1 MPFQSIFGSCF
12 PFTEE
17 QADQN
22 GVQTRSLDE
31 FEARKKHARSQ
42 SERSIFNWG
51 RSIEEPEQTRSPTPF
66 PLITVNDASSMP
78 QRPHAVR
85 SHSCPSSA
93 RDAQRGNSPYGP
105 MLTIHDANLA
115 NELLGSTSSLTNG
128 QYSFLNGEF
137 IPRPTS
143 GLSNHTRR
151 ASMPVGL
158 RSCASPSPIHTHVR
172 AAQSLGNLNVG
183 PGEFGPFPT
192 GMGRA
197 YGVSSPSATTFDTR
211 RDSMGTFTDTT
222 SFDDRSIH
230 SDSDSDVPVPVPTS
244 NELEVVAISVHEV
257 APVVE
262 EQSVETPVASTPVPT
277 SNGPETITPEVVE
290 EQSTETSAAQTS
302 TECKE
307 AVVRIKI
314 ALEEK
319 ASLERRLQELERLIS
334 RGNSQRP
341 ARFRSAT
348 ASGALESVPQPTRT
362 EIIVEATSQ
371 TSESQ
376 EDTQTNSSRETSF
389 EDDTPTRSRNSLP
402 VSPPTFTQP
411 APQPQPQQQR
421 QRPVLPQLQTALP
434 LPTASEE
441 RRTPSTAVRLT
452 SAVSRI
458 ANWVFGEE
466 ERSAY
471 PHTPIT
477 LSTPHAQ
484 RPQHHSM
491 QPYQLIQ
498 AHHLQLTPTSPQHH
512 RRTAH
517 LSAPAATSS
526 PVPVIGY
533 QQRWRPRNVEDVDPV
548 PPYHEQ
554 DPNPSP
560 GFVFFPP
567 NSLLT
572 PLPTPT
578 SPSGT
583 SIATQMYAQAV

>member
-12 PFTEE
+12 PFSEE

-22 GVQTRSLDE
+22 GGQTRNLDE
-31 FEARKKHARSQ
+31 FEARKSHARSR

-51 RSIEEPEQTRSPTPF
+51 RNVEEPEETRSPTPF
-66 PLITVNDASSMP
+66 PLITVEEADSMP
-78 QRPHAVR
+78 RRPHAVR

-105 MLTIHDANLA
+105 MLTIHDAGLA
-115 NELLGSTSSLTNG
+115 NELLGSTSSLGNG

-151 ASMPVGL
+151 ASMPGDL
-158 RSCASPSPIHTHVR
+158 RSCASPSPVHTHVR
-172 AAQSLGNLNVG
+172 AAQSMGNLNVN
-183 PGEFGPFPT
+183 PGDFGPFPM

-222 SFDDRSIH
+222 SFDQDSMH
-230 SDSDSDVPVPVPTS
+230 SDLDVPVPVPTS
-244 NELEVVAISVHEV
+244 NEPEAVAISPREV
-257 APVVE
+257 IPAVE
-262 EQSVETPVASTPVPT
+262 EPVETPAVSVPVPT
-277 SNGPETITPEVVE
+277 SNELETVVSDIVE
-290 EQSTETSAAQTS
+290 EGSTEAPAAQTL

-348 ASGALESVPQPTRT
+348 TSGALESVPQPSRT
-362 EIIVEATSQ
+362 EIVVEATTAAPTTAQRSL
-371 TSESQ
+371 ESQ
-376 EDTQTNSSRETSF
+376 QDTQVDSNRETSL
-389 EDDTPTRSRNSLP
+389 EDGTPRPRNSLP

-411 APQPQPQQQR
+411 APQSQPQPQR
-421 QRPVLPQLQTALP
+421 QRPVLPQLQTSLP

-458 ANWVFGEE
+458 ANWMFGEE
-466 ERSAY
+466 ERSPY
-471 PHTPIT
+471 PTTPMPP
-477 LSTPHAQ
+477 STPHTRTQ
-484 RPQHHSM
+484 RPQT
-491 QPYQLIQ
+491 YQLIQ
-498 AHHLQLTPTSPQHH
+498 AHHLQLTPTSPQH

-517 LSAPAATSS
+517 LSAPATTGS

-560 GFVFFPP
+560 GFVFFPQ

-572 PLPTPT
+572 PLATPT
-578 SPSGT
+578 SPPGT

>member
-12 PFTEE
+12 PFSEE

-22 GVQTRSLDE
+22 GGQTRNLDE
-31 FEARKKHARSQ
+31 FEARKSHARTR

-51 RSIEEPEQTRSPTPF
+51 RNIEEAEETRSPTPF
-66 PLITVNDASSMP
+66 PLITVEDTSSMP
-78 QRPHAVR
+78 RRPHAVR
-85 SHSCPSSA
+85 SHSCPSST

-115 NELLGSTSSLTNG
+115 NELLGSTSSLSNG

-151 ASMPVGL
+151 ASMPGDL

-172 AAQSLGNLNVG
+172 GAQSMGNLNIS
-183 PGEFGPFPT
+183 PREFDPFPM

-197 YGVSSPSATTFDTR
+197 YGVSSPSTTTFDTR

-222 SFDDRSIH
+222 SFDDDSMH
-230 SDSDSDVPVPVPTS
+230 SGSDVPVPVPTS
-244 NELEVVAISVHEV
+244 NGLERVPMSAQEVV
-257 APVVE
+257 PVVE
-262 EQSVETPVASTPVPT
+262 EAVETPVASMPVPS
-277 SNGPETITPEVVE
+277 SNEPETAVSNLVE
-290 EQSTETSAAQTS
+290 ENGETSAAQTS

-348 ASGALESVPQPTRT
+348 TGGALESTPQPSRT
-362 EIIVEATSQ
+362 EIIIEATSQ
-371 TSESQ
+371 PSEPQ
-376 EDTQTNSSRETSF
+376 QDTQTNSSRETSF
-389 EDDTPTRSRNSLP
+389 EEDAPRPRYSLP
-402 VSPPTFTQP
+402 VSPPTSVQP
-411 APQPQPQQQR
+411 APQPQPQR
-421 QRPVLPQLQTALP
+421 QRPVLQLQTSLP
-434 LPTASEE
+434 LPTANEDE

-466 ERSAY
+466 ERSPY
-471 PHTPIT
+471 PHTPNP
-477 LSTPHAQ
+477 LSATPRAQ
-484 RPQHHSM
+484 RPQT
-491 QPYQLIQ
+491 YQLIQ
-498 AHHLQLTPTSPQHH
+498 AHHLQLTPTSPQH
-512 RRTAH
+512 RRAH

-572 PLPTPT
+572 PLATPT

-583 SIATQMYAQAV
+583 SIATQMYAPAVRSS

>member
-12 PFTEE
+12 PFSAE

-22 GVQTRSLDE
+22 GGQTRNLDE
-31 FEARKKHARSQ
+31 FEARKSHARSR

-51 RSIEEPEQTRSPTPF
+51 RNPDEPEETRSPTPF
-66 PLITVNDASSMP
+66 PLITVDEAPSMP
-78 QRPHAVR
+78 QRPPAVR
-85 SHSCPSSA
+85 SYSCPSST

-115 NELLGSTSSLTNG
+115 NELLGSTSSLSNG
-128 QYSFLNGEF
+128 QYSFMNGEF

-151 ASMPVGL
+151 ASMPGDL

-172 AAQSLGNLNVG
+172 AAQSMGNLHLG
-183 PGEFGPFPT
+183 PGDFGPFPM
-192 GMGRA
+192 GPGRA
-197 YGVSSPSATTFDTR
+197 YGVSSPSTTTFDTR
-211 RDSMGTFTDTT
+211 RDSVGTFTDTT
-222 SFDDRSIH
+222 SFDDVSMH
-230 SDSDSDVPVPVPTS
+230 SDPDVPVPVPTS
-244 NELEVVAISVHEV
+244 GEPERAAISAQDVLPIAEEPVVEASVVPVPETTSNEPEVVASP
-257 APVVE
+257 PVQAE
-262 EQSVETPVASTPVPT
+262 SVETS
-277 SNGPETITPEVVE
+277 
-290 EQSTETSAAQTS
+290 AQTS

-341 ARFRSAT
+341 ARLRSMT
-348 ASGALESVPQPTRT
+348 ASGALESTVQPPRT
-362 EIIVEATSQ
+362 EVIIEATS
-371 TSESQ
+371 ESSVSQ
-376 EDTQTNSSRETSF
+376 QDTQIDSSRETSF
-389 EDDTPTRSRNSLP
+389 EDDASRPPNSP
-402 VSPPTFTQP
+402 SPPISVQT
-411 APQPQPQQQR
+411 PQPQPQQR
-421 QRPVLPQLQTALP
+421 QRPVLPQLQTSLP
-434 LPTASEE
+434 LPTANEE

-458 ANWVFGEE
+458 ANWIFGEE
-466 ERSAY
+466 DHSAY
-471 PHTPIT
+471 PHSPLN
-477 LSTPHAQ
+477 LSSPHAQ
-484 RPQHHSM
+484 RPQHQS
-491 QPYQLIQ
+491 YQLIQ
-498 AHHLQLTPTSPQHH
+498 AHHLQLTPTSPQYH
-512 RRTAH
+512 RRVAH

-572 PLPTPT
+572 PLATPT

>member
-12 PFTEE
+12 PFSEE

-22 GVQTRSLDE
+22 GGQTRNLDE
-31 FEARKKHARSQ
+31 FEARKSHARSR

-51 RSIEEPEQTRSPTPF
+51 RNVEEPLDKTRSPTPF
-66 PLITVNDASSMP
+66 PLITVDEADSMP
-78 QRPHAVR
+78 RRPHAVR

-105 MLTIHDANLA
+105 MLTIHDAGLA
-115 NELLGSTSSLTNG
+115 NELLGSTSSLSNG

-151 ASMPVGL
+151 ASMPGDI
-158 RSCASPSPIHTHVR
+158 RSCTSPSPVHTHVR
-172 AAQSLGNLNVG
+172 AAQSMGNLNVN
-183 PGEFGPFPT
+183 PRDLGPFPM

-197 YGVSSPSATTFDTR
+197 YGVNSPSTTTFDTR

-222 SFDDRSIH
+222 SFDESSMH
-230 SDSDSDVPVPVPTS
+230 SDPDVPVPVPTS
-244 NELEVVAISVHEV
+244 NELERVTISPQEVV
-257 APVVE
+257 PVVE
-262 EQSVETPVASTPVPT
+262 QPVETPVASVPVPT
-277 SNGPETITPEVVE
+277 SNEPETTVSNTVE
-290 EQSTETSAAQTS
+290 EQSTEAPAAQTL

-348 ASGALESVPQPTRT
+348 ASGALESFPQPSRT
-362 EIIVEATSQ
+362 EIIVEATATQ
-371 TSESQ
+371 PLESQ
-376 EDTQTNSSRETSF
+376 QDTQANSSRETSF
-389 EDDTPTRSRNSLP
+389 EVDIPTPRPRNSLP

-411 APQPQPQQQR
+411 APQPQPQPQR
-421 QRPVLPQLQTALP
+421 QRPVLPQLQTSLP
-434 LPTASEE
+434 LPTANEE

-458 ANWVFGEE
+458 ANWMFGEE
-466 ERSAY
+466 ERSPY
-471 PHTPIT
+471 PSTPIP
-477 LSTPHAQ
+477 LSTPHTRTQ
-484 RPQHHSM
+484 RPQT
-491 QPYQLIQ
+491 YQLIQ
-498 AHHLQLTPTSPQHH
+498 AHHLQLTPTSPQH

-517 LSAPAATSS
+517 LSAPATTGS
-526 PVPVIGY
+526 PVPIIGY

-572 PLPTPT
+572 PLATPT

>member
-12 PFTEE
+12 PFSEE
-17 QADQN
+17 QADQQK
-22 GVQTRSLDE
+22 GVQTRNLDE
-31 FEARKKHARSQ
+31 FEARKSHARSR

-51 RSIEEPEQTRSPTPF
+51 RIPEEQEETRSPTPF
-66 PLITVNDASSMP
+66 PLITVDEAPPMP

-85 SHSCPSSA
+85 SHSCPSST

-105 MLTIHDANLA
+105 MLTIHDASLA
-115 NELLGSTSSLTNG
+115 NELLGSTSSLGNG
-128 QYSFLNGEF
+128 QYSFMNGEF

-151 ASMPVGL
+151 ASMPGDL
-158 RSCASPSPIHTHVR
+158 RSCAGPSPVHTHVR
-172 AAQSLGNLNVG
+172 AAQSMGNLHIA
-183 PGEFGPFPT
+183 PGDFGPFPV

-197 YGVSSPSATTFDTR
+197 YGVSSPSTTTFDTR

-222 SFDDRSIH
+222 SFDDDSMH
-230 SDSDSDVPVPVPTS
+230 SDSDIPV
-244 NELEVVAISVHEV
+244 
-257 APVVE
+257 
-262 EQSVETPVASTPVPT
+262 PVPT
-277 SNGPETITPEVVE
+277 SNGPERAAISAQEVIPVVE
-290 EQSTETSAAQTS
+290 VRAETPVAPVSSNEPETVGSNSTEGEEENMETSTTQSS

-319 ASLERRLQELERLIS
+319 ASLERRLEELERLIS

-341 ARFRSAT
+341 ARLRSLT
-348 ASGALESVPQPTRT
+348 ASGALESTPQPSRT
-362 EIIVEATSQ
+362 EIIVESRSES
-371 TSESQ
+371 SESQ
-376 EDTQTNSSRETSF
+376 QETQTTSSRETSF
-389 EDDTPTRSRNSLP
+389 EDDTPRPRNSLP
-402 VSPPTFTQP
+402 PPTFTQP
-411 APQPQPQQQR
+411 IPQPQPQLQQR
-421 QRPVLPQLQTALP
+421 QRPVLPQLQTSLP
-434 LPTASEE
+434 APIANEE

-458 ANWVFGEE
+458 ANWMFGEE

-471 PHTPIT
+471 PHTPVT
-477 LSTPHAQ
+477 LSA
-484 RPQHHSM
+484 PQANRVQHQSM

-517 LSAPAATSS
+517 LSAPAATGS

-560 GFVFFPP
+560 GFVFFPQ

-572 PLPTPT
+572 PLATPT